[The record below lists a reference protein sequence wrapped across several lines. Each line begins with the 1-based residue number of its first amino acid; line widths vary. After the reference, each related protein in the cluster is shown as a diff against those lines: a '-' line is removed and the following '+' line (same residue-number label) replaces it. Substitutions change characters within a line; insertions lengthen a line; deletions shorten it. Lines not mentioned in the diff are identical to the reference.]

1 MEDNYKEIID
11 KYLKDLNTE
20 ELVKHIFL
28 LKPSLKIPSKKVH
41 DIFDKISKEYNIPF
55 KDFKIIGSTHTGFSF
70 IKPKKSKEIK
80 FFSDDSDL
88 DIAIINKEFFY
99 FLYKNTLR
107 TTKYFKDNTSF
118 FKPEYEQLFKE
129 NYLKGYIRPD
139 TIGDVKFRNNWIN
152 FFYELSK
159 EYNLKKISAAIYL
172 DEETFNNK
180 INESLNIYKRK
191 LEGQNGK

>member
-41 DIFDKISKEYNIPF
+41 DIFDEISKEYNIPF

-118 FKPEYEQLFKE
+118 FKQE
-129 NYLKGYIRPD
+129 
-139 TIGDVKFRNNWIN
+139 
-152 FFYELSK
+152 
-159 EYNLKKISAAIYL
+159 
-172 DEETFNNK
+172 
-180 INESLNIYKRK
+180 
-191 LEGQNGK
+191 

>member
-11 KYLKDLNTE
+11 EYLKDLNTE

-28 LKPSLKIPSKKVH
+28 LKPSLKITSKKVH
-41 DIFDKISKEYNIPF
+41 DIFDKISKEYDIPF

-70 IKPKKSKEIK
+70 IKPKFSKEIK
-80 FFSDDSDL
+80 FFSNDSDL
-88 DIAIINKEFFY
+88 DIAIINKDFFY
-99 FLYKNTLR
+99 YLYKNTLKI
-107 TTKYFKDNTSF
+107 TEYFRNNTF
-118 FKPEYEQLFKE
+118 FYKPEYEQLFKE

-159 EYNLKKISAAIYL
+159 EYNLKKVSAAIYL

-180 INESLNIYKRK
+180 INESLSIYKRK
-191 LEGQNGK
+191 LEE